1 MAEETN
7 FIPRKVTNPNDCL
20 DRRSYLCIC
29 NLFCDS
35 RAITD
40 EIKYHDKTSN
50 IDGGLIARGTKRR
63 VEWGIFPYIGNIL
76 IQAKTYKSRYNGHNK
91 AEIPAYFVSYAMRA
105 RNEVC
110 VFFSVDANENKI
122 YWKYISDDYIRSFQ
136 EQGDNASHIYQF
148 KDDEIVSI
156 ENVNETIDRW
166 KQIFNEK
173 ISLLT
178 KEKKTAEEVMSE
190 SRSAFDLINT
200 DFHNLKDS
208 FIDRKEIEMLY
219 KWVKDDLLENESC
232 VKLLVGNAG
241 MGKSVVI
248 RKTIQRL
255 EKDGIKCF
263 AIKADKL
270 QPPVGY
276 TSNEHL
282 ELLRN
287 TFASL
292 NKEKRSVLVIDQI
305 DALSQYINSDRSKLE
320 NITAL
325 IKLFSDGDKSGN
337 VRIIVSCR
345 SFDLDFDPKL
355 SLLGREPKIK
365 LGLLAKEDV
374 EKVLDRL
381 KVGLYK
387 ELGDKTKTVL
397 QTPQHLN
404 LFCRI
409 YAQNKRNDYYSITDL
424 YDELWLQTINLAEV
438 KINKEIAEKILYDL
452 ALKIYDDET
461 LTPQWDYDTSE
472 FKEANYLISE
482 GIIEQIDNRA
492 TFFHQSMYDYVFARY
507 YKKEKR
513 SLIQDLLAKEKH
525 QGIFMRSTVNFVLD
539 YERAKNEKQYKE
551 DVKTI
556 LFSGKIRTHIQLMLL
571 WAMANREDILLF
583 EKKCIKDLYVQ
594 NRLLFFSFIRR
605 TYNKEW
611 YQIITPIIAKEIKTM
626 RIGDAVYDNVYGYFW
641 NHVQQSTEDVFKLVY
656 SIKDEKTRNTIARNI
671 LRATT
676 DYTFDIVTKWYNV
689 LCDTPYYKADFLERA
704 LPTNP
709 QFVFDNISELI
720 DYILNPQEKENHHEE
735 RVVET
740 TLEEIC
746 TSLKEK
752 YPEVFYP
759 ILRDR
764 ILYAINANRTPS
776 WRDGIDYN
784 NVFPLMMDQHHHAYT
799 LHEWFGEMLKR
810 QVQHQTT
817 NAIAD
822 IKNLLNQNEASCY
835 GFAFKAMKE
844 APTLFTDDIIAILK
858 DTKLVDDL
866 LSYSDV
872 TYHFLEMLRAW
883 FPLVDSDTLTLCQE
897 LIYDF
902 KSDSD
907 MQPDKKR
914 SYTGAYY
921 PHLGYEQRKLIWA
934 IPENLRNSKIKRIKQ
949 ELDRRF
955 KYEWKNEK
963 PDHDVT
969 AAFVCGGLMSAE
981 QYKTVS
987 CEDWR
992 KSFYGIKDFAK
1003 GKYRHFDERVH
1014 ADAFKQCVSERSNF
1028 FEKFV
1033 FQIFEEEHIP
1043 AIYKLSGLDGL
1054 TMANY
1059 PKDQLLPL
1067 LWKSMDMFDKLSKGG
1082 YGYRLFEVIDN
1093 FTSIEGEHID
1103 RIEEFL
1109 KRIILSEYNS
1119 KYDASIED
1127 QFDKSISNDTLNVGV
1142 NSTQGHAIQS
1152 FTKIGKLSQRKK
1164 KVYDIFLKSHDV
1176 LSVEHQL
1183 VIMFYLQRECYDNEL
1198 YNKVMFRYVNKPV
1211 TDYLFLNADRMHW
1224 FWCND
1229 PEQILP
1235 YFRMILSKRRAKPIL
1250 VQIMFFGMQY
1260 EKSKEISKEM
1270 FEDLLS
1276 QNEEEVIRKIIPLAY
1291 QHLSDETY
1299 GEQSEAF
1306 LRRFANDNRD
1316 EIRHSYFI
1324 WCDKMPESSIEL
1336 FMELLTSWLN
1346 CSLEGGFHE
1355 IVKHLEKCCNN
1366 YPYECYQCVK
1376 MLIDSKSDIAYY
1388 DEEELLKILLTCYRI
1403 FMDDEENEK
1412 ADEVMDVF
1420 DKMML
1425 NSYSNGMAKVLKEIE
1440 KN

>member
-1 MAEETN
+1 MIGDTN
-7 FIPRKVTNPNDCL
+7 FIPRKVTDPNDRL
-20 DRRSYLCIC
+20 DEKSDLCIRT
-29 NLFCDS
+29 LLCDTQ
-35 RAITD
+35 AVAHG
-40 EIKYHDKTSN
+40 IKCHDKESN
-50 IDGGLIARGTKRR
+50 IDGNIQLIDDEDRPVGKL
-63 VEWGIFPYIGNIL
+63 VV
-76 IQAKTYKSRYNGHNK
+76 QAKTYKTKYQGQNK
-91 AEIPAYFVSYAMRA
+91 AEVPAYFVSYASRM

-110 VFFSVDANENKI
+110 IFFSVNANENKI
-122 YWKYISDDYIRSFQ
+122 YWKYISDEYIRDFNN
-136 EQGDNASHIYQF
+136 EGDTKSHVYQF
-148 KDDEIVSI
+148 TNDEILSN
-156 ENVNETIDRW
+156 ENVNETIYCW

-173 ISLLT
+173 IALFM
-178 KEKKTAEEVMSE
+178 KEKKSAEEVMSE
-190 SRSAFDLINT
+190 SRSAFHRINT
-200 DFHNLKDS
+200 DFHDLKNS
-208 FIDRKEIEMLY
+208 FIDRKEIGILY
-219 KWVKDDLLENESC
+219 NWVKDELPEKDSRI
-232 VKLLVGNAG
+232 KLLVGNAG
-241 MGKSVVI
+241 VGKSVILKMVI
-248 RKTIQRL
+248 HRL
-255 EKDGIKCF
+255 ELDDIKCF

-270 QPPVGY
+270 QTPAGF
-276 TSNEHL
+276 TNNEHL
-282 ELLRN
+282 EQLRN

-292 NKEKRSVLVIDQI
+292 IQERRAVLIIDQI

-320 NITAL
+320 NITTL
-325 IKLFSDGDKSGN
+325 IRLFADDENLRN

-345 SFDLDFDPKL
+345 FFDLDFDPKL
-355 SLLGREPKIK
+355 SLFKRESQIK
-365 LGLLAKEDV
+365 LGLLDKQDV

-387 ELGDKTKTVL
+387 ELDEKTISVL

-404 LFCRI
+404 LFCRV
-409 YAQNKRNDYYSITDL
+409 YRKNKRKDYYSITDL
-424 YDELWLQTINLAEV
+424 YDELWLQVIGLTEA
-438 KINKEIAEKILYDL
+438 KINKGIAEKIIYDL

-472 FKEANYLISE
+472 LKEANYLISE
-482 GIIEQIDNRA
+482 GVIEQIENRA
-492 TFFHQSMYDYVFARY
+492 TFFHQSMYDYAFARY
-507 YKKEKR
+507 FKKEKR
-513 SLIQDLLAKEKH
+513 SLIQDLLAEKKH
-525 QGIFMRSTVNFVLD
+525 QGLFIRSTVNFVLD
-539 YERAKNEKQYKE
+539 YERAQNIKQYKE

-556 LFSGKIRTHIQLMLL
+556 LFSGKVRTHIQLILL
-571 WAMANREDILLF
+571 WAMANRIDIMPF
-583 EKKCIKDLYVQ
+583 EKKCIKDLYIQ
-594 NRLLFFSFIRR
+594 NKLLFFSFIRR
-605 TYNKEW
+605 TYKKEW
-611 YQIITPIIAKEIKTM
+611 YQIITPLIDINIKTM
-626 RIGDAVYDNVYGYFW
+626 KVGDMVYENVYGYLW
-641 NHVQQSTEDVFKLVY
+641 NHVQTSTEGVFKLVD
-656 SIKDEKTRNTIARNI
+656 SIKDEETRKIIARNV
-671 LRATT
+671 LRATP
-676 DYTFDIVTKWYNV
+676 DYSLKIVTKWYK
-689 LCDTPYYKADFLERA
+689 LICDTLYNKANFLERA
-704 LPTNP
+704 LPSNP
-709 QFVFDNISELI
+709 MFVLDNISELI
-720 DYILNPQEKENHHEE
+720 DYILNPQQKESHHEE

-740 TLEEIC
+740 TIEEIC
-746 TSLKEK
+746 TPLMEK

-764 ILYAINANRTPS
+764 ILYAINANRTSS

-784 NVFPLMMDQHHHAYT
+784 NVFPLMMDQHHHAHT

-822 IKNLLNQNEASCY
+822 IKNLMNQNEACCY

-844 APTLFTDDIIAILK
+844 VPTLFTDDIIAILK

-872 TYHFLEMLRAW
+872 TYHFIEMLRAW

-934 IPENLRNSKIKRIKQ
+934 IPENLRNSKIKHKKQ

-963 PDHDVT
+963 PDHEVT
-969 AAFVCGGLMSAE
+969 AAFVCGGLMSSE

-987 CEDWR
+987 CEDWQ

-1014 ADAFKQCVSERSNF
+1014 ADAFKQCVSERSNY

-1054 TMANY
+1054 ILSDY

-1067 LWKSMDMFDKLSKGG
+1067 LWKSMEMFDKLSKGG

-1127 QFDKSISNDTLNVGV
+1127 QFDKSISNEMLNAGV

-1164 KVYDIFLKSHDV
+1164 KVYDFFLKSHDV
-1176 LSVEHQL
+1176 LSIEHQL
-1183 VIMFYLQRECYDNEL
+1183 VAMLYLQRECYDNDL
-1198 YNKVMFRYVNKPV
+1198 YDEVMFRFADRPV
-1211 TDYLFLNADRMHW
+1211 ADYLFLNADRMHW

-1235 YFRMILSKRRAKPIL
+1235 YFRMILYKRRAKTIL

-1260 EKSKEISKEM
+1260 EKSKEISIEM
-1270 FEDLLS
+1270 FEDILS
-1276 QNEEEVIRKIIPLAY
+1276 HKEEQVIRKIIPLAY
-1291 QHLSDETY
+1291 KHLSDETY

-1324 WCDKMPESSIEL
+1324 CCDKMPESNIGL
-1336 FMELLTSWLN
+1336 FRELLVLWLN
-1346 CSLEGGFHE
+1346 SSIEGGFHD
-1355 IVKHLEKCCNN
+1355 IVKYLERCCDN
-1366 YPYECYQCVK
+1366 YPYDCFQCVK
-1376 MLIDSKSDIAYY
+1376 LLIENNRNITYY
-1388 DEEELLKILLTCYRI
+1388 DEEELFKILLTCYRI
-1403 FMDDEENEK
+1403 LMDEEENDK
-1412 ADEVMDVF
+1412 ADEIMDVF
-1420 DKMML
+1420 DNMML
-1425 NSYSNGMAKVLKEIE
+1425 NSYSNRVENVLKRIE
-1440 KN
+1440 DGRK

>member
-1 MAEETN
+1 MIGDTN
-7 FIPRKVTNPNDCL
+7 FISRKVTDPND
-20 DRRSYLCIC
+20 RRDEKSDLCIRV
-29 NLFCDS
+29 LLCDTQ
-35 RAITD
+35 AVAHG
-40 EIKYHDKTSN
+40 IKCHDKESN
-50 IDGGLIARGTKRR
+50 IDGHIQLIDDDDRPVGELT
-63 VEWGIFPYIGNIL
+63 V
-76 IQAKTYKSRYNGHNK
+76 QAKTYKSKYQGQNK
-91 AEIPAYFVSYAMRA
+91 ADIPAYFVAYASRMR
-105 RNEVC
+105 NKIC

-122 YWKYISDDYIRSFQ
+122 YWKYISDEYIRDFNN
-136 EQGDNASHIYQF
+136 EGDTKSHVYHF
-148 KDDEIVSI
+148 SKDEILSN
-156 ENVNETIDRW
+156 ENVNKTINRW

-173 ISLLT
+173 IALLT
-178 KEKKTAEEVMSE
+178 KEKKSAEDVMSE
-190 SRSAFDLINT
+190 SRSAFSRINT
-200 DFHNLKDS
+200 DFHDLKDS
-208 FIDRKEIEMLY
+208 YIERKEISILY
-219 KWVKDDLLENESC
+219 QWVKDELPQEEPC

-248 RKTIQRL
+248 KQVIQRL
-255 EKDGIKCF
+255 DADGISSF

-270 QPPVGY
+270 QTPVGY

-287 TFASL
+287 TFSSL
-292 NKEKRSVLVIDQI
+292 MQEKRAVLIIDQI
-305 DALSQYINSDRSKLE
+305 DALSQYINSDRNKLE
-320 NITAL
+320 NIITL
-325 IKLFSDGDKSGN
+325 IRLFSEDKKLRN

-355 SLLGREPKIK
+355 SLLGRKPQIR
-365 LGLLAKEDV
+365 LAMLDKEEV

-387 ELGDKTKTVL
+387 EIDDKTKSIL

-404 LFCRI
+404 LFCQVYTKNQR
-409 YAQNKRNDYYSITDL
+409 KDYYSITDL
-424 YDELWLQTINLAEV
+424 YDELWLQTIDLAEAD
-438 KINKEIAEKILYDL
+438 INKEVAGKILFDL
-452 ALKIYDDET
+452 ALKIYDEET
-461 LTPQWDYDTSE
+461 LTPQWNCDTSE
-472 FKEANYLISE
+472 LKEANYLISE
-482 GIIEQIDNRA
+482 GVIEHINNRA
-492 TFFHQSMYDYVFARY
+492 SFFHQSMYDYVFARY
-507 YKKEKR
+507 YTKEER
-513 SLIQDLLAKEKH
+513 SLIQDLLDEKKH
-525 QGIFMRSTVNFVLD
+525 QGIFVRSTINFILD
-539 YERAKNEKQYKE
+539 YERAKNTKQYKE

-556 LFSGKIRTHIQLMLL
+556 LFSGSIRIHIQLMLL
-571 WAMANREDILLF
+571 WAMANRIDILPL
-583 EKKCIKDLYVQ
+583 EKKSVKDLCEQ
-594 NRLLFFSFIRR
+594 NKLLFYSFIRR
-605 TYNKEW
+605 TYNVDW
-611 YQIITPIIAKEIKTM
+611 YQIITPLIAKEIKSM
-626 RIGDAVYDNVYGYFW
+626 KIGDGVYESVYGYFW
-641 NHVQQSTEDVFKLVY
+641 NHVQTSTEDVFMLVD
-656 SIKDEKTRNTIARNI
+656 SIKDEKTRNAIARNI
-671 LRATT
+671 LRATP
-676 DYTFDIVTKWYNV
+676 DYTFGIVTKWYKV

-704 LPTNP
+704 LPSNP
-709 QFVFDNISELI
+709 QFVLDNISELI
-720 DYILNPQEKENHHEE
+720 DYILTPQKKENQHEK

-740 TLEEIC
+740 ILEEIC
-746 TSLKEK
+746 TPLKEK

-776 WRDGIDYN
+776 WRDVIDNN
-784 NVFPLMMDQHHHAYT
+784 NVFPLMMDQHHHAYA

-810 QVQHQTT
+810 QVQHQTS

-822 IKNLLNQNEASCY
+822 IKYLLGQREASCY
-835 GFAFKAMKE
+835 CFAFRAMKE
-844 APTLFTDDIIAILK
+844 SPSLFTDDIIAIFK

-866 LSYSDV
+866 LSYSDA
-872 TYHFLEMLRAW
+872 TYYFLEMLRAW
-883 FPLVDSDTLTLCQE
+883 FPFIDSATLTLCQE

-914 SYTGAYY
+914 SYTGAFY

-934 IPENLRNSKIKRIKQ
+934 IPENLRNSNIKRKKQ
-949 ELDRRF
+949 ELDRRLGF
-955 KYEWKNEK
+955 EWKNEK
-963 PDHDVT
+963 PDHEVT
-969 AAFVCGGLMSAE
+969 AAVVCGGLMSSE
-981 QYKTVS
+981 QYKTMS
-987 CEDWR
+987 CEVWQ

-1003 GKYRHFDERVH
+1003 GKYRHFDNRAH
-1014 ADAFKQCVSERSNF
+1014 ADAFKQCISERSNF

-1033 FQIFEEEHIP
+1033 FQIFEDEHIP

-1093 FTSIEGEHID
+1093 FTSVEGEHID
-1103 RIEEFL
+1103 KIEEFL
-1109 KRIILSEYNS
+1109 RRIILSEYNS

-1127 QFDKSISNDTLNVGV
+1127 QFDKSISIDTLNVGV

-1152 FTKIGKLSQRKK
+1152 LAKIGKLQTRKAV
-1164 KVYDIFLKSHDV
+1164 VYDFFMDTYDE
-1176 LSVEHQL
+1176 LSIEHL
-1183 VIMFYLQRECYDNEL
+1183 LSAMFYLQRECYDNEL
-1198 YNKVMFRYVNKPV
+1198 YNKIMFRYANRPI
-1211 TDYLFLNADRMHW
+1211 TDYLFLNSNRMHW
-1224 FWCND
+1224 FWCNN

-1276 QNEEEVIRKIIPLAY
+1276 QNEEEVIRKTIPLAY

-1324 WCDKMPESSIEL
+1324 WCDKMPESSMEL

-1346 CSLEGGFHE
+1346 SSIENGFHE

-1376 MLIDSKSDIAYY
+1376 KLIDRKSNITYY

-1403 FMDDEENEK
+1403 FMDDEESEK

>member
-1 MAEETN
+1 MNNDTY
-7 FIPRKVTNPNDCL
+7 FKPKKVTNMNDRL
-20 DRRSYLCIC
+20 DEDGVLCIRG
-29 NLFCDS
+29 LLKHTQ
-35 RAITD
+35 AIAHKV
-40 EIKYHDKTSN
+40 ESHDKTPNVDGSIEL
-50 IDGGLIARGTKRR
+50 IDDEDCPVGELT
-63 VEWGIFPYIGNIL
+63 
-76 IQAKTYKSRYNGHNK
+76 IQAKTYKSKYQEENK
-91 AEIPAYFVSYAMRA
+91 ADIPAYFVAYASRMR
-105 RNEVC
+105 NKVC
-110 VFFSVDANENKI
+110 VFFSVDANANKI
-122 YWKYISDDYIRSFQ
+122 YWKYISDDYIREFQ
-136 EQGDNASHIYQF
+136 KRGDNAIHGCQF
-148 KDDEIVSI
+148 TKDEILSN
-156 ENVNETIDRW
+156 ENVHETINRW
-166 KQIFNEK
+166 KQIFNDK
-173 ISLLT
+173 IALLL
-178 KEKKTAEEVMSE
+178 KEKKSAEEIMSE
-190 SRSAFDLINT
+190 SRSAFYRINSN
-200 DFHNLKDS
+200 FHDLKDS
-208 FIDRKEIEMLY
+208 FIDRKEIGILY
-219 KWVKDDLLENESC
+219 NWVKNELSEKDSRI
-232 VKLLVGNAG
+232 KLLVGNAG
-241 MGKSVVI
+241 VGKSVIIKKV
-248 RKTIQRL
+248 IQRL
-255 EKDGIKCF
+255 ESDGIKCF

-270 QPPVGY
+270 QTPVGF

-282 ELLRN
+282 EQLRN
-287 TFASL
+287 TFARL
-292 NKEKRSVLVIDQI
+292 IQVKRAVLIIDQI
-305 DALSQYINSDRSKLE
+305 DALSKYINSDRNKIE
-320 NITAL
+320 NITTL
-325 IKLFSDGDKSGN
+325 IKFFSNDENLRN

-345 SFDLDFDPKL
+345 SFDLEFDPKL
-355 SLLGREPKIK
+355 SILGHEPQIK
-365 LGLLAKEDV
+365 LGLLDKQDV
-374 EKVLDRL
+374 EKVLDRQ
-381 KVGLYK
+381 KFGLYK
-387 ELGDKTKTVL
+387 GLDEKTISVL
-397 QTPQHLN
+397 QTSQHLN
-404 LFCRI
+404 LFCRV
-409 YAQNKRNDYYSITDL
+409 YRKNERKNYCSITDL
-424 YDELWLQTINLAEV
+424 YDELWLQVIGLAEA
-438 KINKEIAEKILYDL
+438 KINKGIAEKILYDL
-452 ALKIYDDET
+452 ALKIYRDEE
-461 LTPQWDYDTSE
+461 LTPQWNYDTSE
-472 FKEANYLISE
+472 LKEANYLISE
-482 GIIEQIDNRA
+482 GIIEKTGNRA

-507 YKKEKR
+507 YTKEKR
-513 SLIQDLLAKEKH
+513 SLIQDILAEKKH
-525 QGIFMRSTVNFVLD
+525 QGLFVRTTVNFVLD
-539 YERAKNEKQYKE
+539 YESAKNIKQYKE

-556 LFSGKIRTHIQLMLL
+556 LFSGEVRTHIQLMLL
-571 WAMANREDILLF
+571 WAMANRIDILPF

-594 NRLLFFSFIRR
+594 NKLLFFSFIRR
-605 TYNKEW
+605 TYKKEW
-611 YQIITPIIAKEIKTM
+611 YQIITPLIDKNIKTM
-626 RIGDAVYDNVYGYFW
+626 KVGDMVYENVYGYLW
-641 NHVQQSTEDVFKLVY
+641 NHVQTSTEGVFKLVD
-656 SIKDEKTRNTIARNI
+656 SIKDEETRKIIAQNV
-671 LRATT
+671 LRATS
-676 DYTFDIVTKWYNV
+676 DYSLDIVTKWYKV
-689 LCDTPYYKADFLERA
+689 LCNTLYKKAHFLEKA
-704 LPTNP
+704 LPSNP
-709 QFVFDNISELI
+709 QFVLDNISELI
-720 DYILNPQEKENHHEE
+720 DYILNPQKKENHHEE

-740 TLEEIC
+740 ILEEIY
-746 TSLKEK
+746 TPLMEK

-776 WRDGIDYN
+776 WRDRIDYN
-784 NVFPLMMDQHHHAYT
+784 NVFPLMMDQHHHAHA

-822 IKNLLNQNEASCY
+822 IKKLLNQNEASCY

-844 APTLFTDDIIAILK
+844 APTLFIDDIIAILK

-897 LIYDF
+897 LIFDF

-934 IPENLRNSKIKRIKQ
+934 IPENLRNSKIKRKKQ

-955 KYEWKNEK
+955 RYEWKNEK

-1183 VIMFYLQRECYDNEL
+1183 VTMFYLQRECYDNEL
-1198 YNKVMFRYVNKPV
+1198 YNKVMFRYANKPV

-1235 YFRMILSKRRAKPIL
+1235 FFRMILSKRRAKPIL

>member
-1 MAEETN
+1 M
-7 FIPRKVTNPNDCL
+7 
-20 DRRSYLCIC
+20 
-29 NLFCDS
+29 
-35 RAITD
+35 
-40 EIKYHDKTSN
+40 
-50 IDGGLIARGTKRR
+50 
-63 VEWGIFPYIGNIL
+63 
-76 IQAKTYKSRYNGHNK
+76 
-91 AEIPAYFVSYAMRA
+91 
-105 RNEVC
+105 
-110 VFFSVDANENKI
+110 
-122 YWKYISDDYIRSFQ
+122 
-136 EQGDNASHIYQF
+136 
-148 KDDEIVSI
+148 
-156 ENVNETIDRW
+156 
-166 KQIFNEK
+166 
-173 ISLLT
+173 
-178 KEKKTAEEVMSE
+178 
-190 SRSAFDLINT
+190 
-200 DFHNLKDS
+200 
-208 FIDRKEIEMLY
+208 
-219 KWVKDDLLENESC
+219 
-232 VKLLVGNAG
+232 
-241 MGKSVVI
+241 
-248 RKTIQRL
+248 
-255 EKDGIKCF
+255 
-263 AIKADKL
+263 
-270 QPPVGY
+270 
-276 TSNEHL
+276 
-282 ELLRN
+282 
-287 TFASL
+287 
-292 NKEKRSVLVIDQI
+292 
-305 DALSQYINSDRSKLE
+305 E
-320 NITAL
+320 NITTL
-325 IKLFSDGDKSGN
+325 IRLFADDENLRN

-345 SFDLDFDPKL
+345 FFDLDFDPKL
-355 SLLGREPKIK
+355 SLFKRESQIK
-365 LGLLAKEDV
+365 LGLLDKQDV

-387 ELGDKTKTVL
+387 ELDEKTISVL

-404 LFCRI
+404 LFCRV
-409 YAQNKRNDYYSITDL
+409 YRKNKRKDYYSITDL
-424 YDELWLQTINLAEV
+424 YDELWLQVIGLTEA
-438 KINKEIAEKILYDL
+438 KINKGIAEKIIYDL

-472 FKEANYLISE
+472 LKEANYLISE
-482 GIIEQIDNRA
+482 GVIEQIENRA
-492 TFFHQSMYDYVFARY
+492 TFFHQSMYDYAFARY
-507 YKKEKR
+507 FKKEKR
-513 SLIQDLLAKEKH
+513 SLIQDLLAEKKH
-525 QGIFMRSTVNFVLD
+525 QGLFIRSTVNFVLD
-539 YERAKNEKQYKE
+539 YERAQNIKQYKE

-556 LFSGKIRTHIQLMLL
+556 LFSGKVRTHIQLILL
-571 WAMANREDILLF
+571 WAMANRIDIMPF
-583 EKKCIKDLYVQ
+583 EKKCIKDLYIQ
-594 NRLLFFSFIRR
+594 NKLLFFSFIRR
-605 TYNKEW
+605 TYKKEW
-611 YQIITPIIAKEIKTM
+611 YQIITPLIDKNIKTM
-626 RIGDAVYDNVYGYFW
+626 KVGDMVYENVYGYLW
-641 NHVQQSTEDVFKLVY
+641 NHVQTSTEGVFKLVD
-656 SIKDEKTRNTIARNI
+656 SIKDEETRKIIARNV
-671 LRATT
+671 LRATP
-676 DYTFDIVTKWYNV
+676 DYSLEIVTKWYK
-689 LCDTPYYKADFLERA
+689 LICDTLYNKANFLERA
-704 LPTNP
+704 LPSNP
-709 QFVFDNISELI
+709 MFVLDNISELI
-720 DYILNPQEKENHHEE
+720 DYILNPQQKESHHEE

-740 TLEEIC
+740 TIEEIC
-746 TSLKEK
+746 TPLMEK

-759 ILRDR
+759 ILCDR
-764 ILYAINANRTPS
+764 ILYAINANRTSS

-784 NVFPLMMDQHHHAYT
+784 NVFPLMMDQHHHAHT

-822 IKNLLNQNEASCY
+822 IKNLMNQNEACCY

-844 APTLFTDDIIAILK
+844 VPTLFTDDIIAILK

-872 TYHFLEMLRAW
+872 TYHFIEMLRAW

-934 IPENLRNSKIKRIKQ
+934 IPENLRNSKIKRKKQ

-1127 QFDKSISNDTLNVGV
+1127 QFDKSISNEMLNAGV

-1164 KVYDIFLKSHDV
+1164 KVYDFFLKSHDV
-1176 LSVEHQL
+1176 LSIEHQL
-1183 VIMFYLQRECYDNEL
+1183 VAMLYLQRECYDNDL
-1198 YNKVMFRYVNKPV
+1198 YDEVMFRFADRPV
-1211 TDYLFLNADRMHW
+1211 ADYLFLNADRMHW

-1235 YFRMILSKRRAKPIL
+1235 YFRMILYKRRAKTIL

-1260 EKSKEISKEM
+1260 EKSKEISIEM
-1270 FEDLLS
+1270 FEDILS
-1276 QNEEEVIRKIIPLAY
+1276 HKEEQVIRKIIPLAY
-1291 QHLSDETY
+1291 KHLSDETY
-1299 GEQSEAF
+1299 GEQGEAF

-1324 WCDKMPESSIEL
+1324 CCDKMPESNIGL
-1336 FMELLTSWLN
+1336 FRELLVLWLN
-1346 CSLEGGFHE
+1346 SSIEGGFHD
-1355 IVKHLEKCCNN
+1355 IVKYLERCCDN
-1366 YPYECYQCVK
+1366 YPYDCFQCVK
-1376 MLIDSKSDIAYY
+1376 LLIENNRNITYY
-1388 DEEELLKILLTCYRI
+1388 DEEELFKILLTCYRI
-1403 FMDDEENEK
+1403 LMDEEENDK
-1412 ADEVMDVF
+1412 ADEIMDVF
-1420 DKMML
+1420 DNMML
-1425 NSYSNGMAKVLKEIE
+1425 NSYSNRVENVLKRIE
-1440 KN
+1440 DGRK